1 MRDDPVVTGRSP
13 AWTVRVRGPLGSC
26 ESRYR
31 AYQPRFDG
39 ELTWLEAP
47 CGPDRRLVPLLLD
60 LQAFRLEVV
69 DIAWHGT

>member
-1 MRDDPVVTGRSP
+1 MEDRVAPERSA
-13 AWTVRVRGPLGSC
+13 AWTVRVRGPLGVC

-31 AYQPRFDG
+31 DYRPRFDG
-39 ELTWLEAP
+39 ELTSLEAP

>member
-1 MRDDPVVTGRSP
+1 M
-13 AWTVRVRGPLGSC
+13 C

-31 AYQPRFDG
+31 DYRPRFDG